1 MVPSKN
7 VNVGICL
14 NGVRASNIEFGA
26 PEMQN
31 YGVVVKLF
39 WRPSG
44 QRRSSSDAIFID
56 NESHSLSVS
65 LTLVTVRFSH
75 ASSVV
80 IHEVTSMMDS
90 VDVFD
95 DDDIIDI
102 ATEQQK

>member
-14 NGVRASNIEFGA
+14 NSVRESNIEFGA

-31 YGVVVKLF
+31 YGVVKLF
-39 WRPSG
+39 WRPSA
-44 QRRSSSDAIFID
+44 SVSSDASFID

-65 LTLVTVRFSH
+65 LIVTVRFSH

-95 DDDIIDI
+95 DDDI